1 VATLAHA
8 PAPKPRAEVVARI
21 AALMCKWKITTAAKM
36 AMLTD
41 LSQVIETWAAG
52 DVNANA

>member
-8 PAPKPRAEVVARI
+8 PAPKPRAEVVGRI
-21 AALMCKWKITTAAKM
+21 AALMCKWKITTAIKM